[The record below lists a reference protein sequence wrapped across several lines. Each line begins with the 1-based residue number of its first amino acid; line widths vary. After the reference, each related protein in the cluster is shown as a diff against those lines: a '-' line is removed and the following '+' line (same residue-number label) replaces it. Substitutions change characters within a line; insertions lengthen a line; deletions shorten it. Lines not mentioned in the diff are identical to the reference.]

1 MRRKRLCLD
10 SSSRK
15 NRLTCNAISVTMCA
29 KECDRY
35 GKNRDFES
43 SRKSDCEAACREC
56 PQTTW
61 HSDGT
66 AMDMY
71 LNQIA
76 LVGGIPFPVTL
87 PRVPQSVNADSMTDE
102 ELLAK
107 LNRGIEDANAGR
119 TRHAAE
125 AFHEHRSRR
134 AE

>member
-1 MRRKRLCLD
+1 MEKTATLNLRV
-10 SSSRK
+10 
-15 NRLTCNAISVTMCA
+15 NPVA
-29 KECDRY
+29 KQRAENVLKQL
-35 GKNRDFES
+35 GIPM
-43 SRKSDCEAACREC
+43 A
-56 PQTTW
+56 
-61 HSDGT
+61 T

-119 TRHAAE
+119 TRHAEE

>member
-1 MRRKRLCLD
+1 MEKTATLNLRVNPIAKQR
-10 SSSRK
+10 
-15 NRLTCNAISVTMCA
+15 AESVLKQLGIPM
-29 KECDRY
+29 
-35 GKNRDFES
+35 S
-43 SRKSDCEAACREC
+43 
-56 PQTTW
+56 
-61 HSDGT
+61 T

-87 PRVPQSVNADSMTDE
+87 PKAPLSVDADRMTDE
-102 ELLAK
+102 ELAAK

-125 AFHEHRSRR
+125 AFQKHRSRR